1 MPLGF
6 GRSVLAYKAAG
17 AAASSG
23 AYAFGD
29 TGAINSGN
37 KATYSPFYSTPP
49 FVNSTKFAVVLWF
62 RISSVSDVDGP
73 ASRVIALRTSN
84 GSDASVNF
92 STTPNASYFSLYNG
106 SKNNLMFFGTSTG
119 PYTNNANWQNGVM
132 DGSWHCF
139 MASIDVSN
147 IASAVASGATT
158 TNSIFIDGVNCTN
171 PDPGCSNVAT
181 GCNFST
187 TNYIQYR
194 SGNNGTDTG
203 AYNASF
209 ECGGTFEV
217 GPLWIYDSAIDF
229 TSSTVRGY
237 YYNASNT
244 DGFVDPG
251 TDGTSGGA
259 TAPDVFLYHNGTTL
273 TGTPTPTSMN
283 TLSTGTG
290 AINIIADTDGPGSGG
305 TN

>member
-6 GRSVLAYKAAG
+6 GRSTFTYKAP

-37 KATYSPFYSTPP
+37 KATYSPYYSSGP
-49 FVNSTKFAVVLWF
+49 FSDSTKFAVVLWF
-62 RISSVSDVDGP
+62 RISSVSDVDDP

-84 GSDASVNF
+84 GSDATITFGGSP
-92 STTPNASYFSLYNG
+92 TDSYINLYNG
-106 SKNNLMFFGTSTG
+106 SKNNLTFFGTSTG
-119 PYTNNANWQNGVM
+119 PYTDSTAWQNGVM

-147 IASAVASGATT
+147 ISSGYST
-158 TNSIFIDGVNCTN
+158 TNSVFIDGVNCTN
-171 PDPGCSNVAT
+171 LADGVANAS
-181 GCNFST
+181 GAQFST

-194 SGNNGTDTG
+194 SGNNGSDSG
-203 AYNASF
+203 AYNASS

-217 GPLWIYDSAIDF
+217 GPLWIYDTAVDF
-229 TSSTVRGY
+229 TSATVRGY
-237 YYNASNT
+237 YYDSGNT

-273 TGTPTPTSMN
+273 TGTPTPTSMS
-283 TLSTGTG
+283 TLSTGSG
-290 AINIIADTDGPGSGG
+290 AINIIDNTDGPGSGG